1 MNLTSLLSAIAW
13 LLLGLTGLLVINHRL
28 TWAIVLLTCQSVLLA
43 SIALIAAISSGVA
56 HIYLAVALTLLV
68 KVLLVSWVLHLVLR
82 SAKNKVESKIIGRGF
97 SLSICVGLALVS
109 YSAVHPVQ
117 FTNLL
122 IRGPSLTVSV
132 SMVLIG
138 LFLMISRKKALMQVI
153 GLITIENG
161 LFLLALSTTY
171 GLPFLVE
178 IGLFLDVSFSIIVL
192 GTFAFQMNRV
202 FETMDTTTLRNL
214 KG

>member
-1 MNLTSLLSAIAW
+1 MDFTSLLTVIVW

-28 TWAIVLLTCQSVLLA
+28 TWAIVLLACQSILLA
-43 SIALIAAISSGVA
+43 SIALIAALGSGIV
-56 HIYLAVALTLLV
+56 HIYLTVALTLLV
-68 KVLLVSWVLHLVLR
+68 KVLLVSWVLSVVLR
-82 SAKNKVESKIIGRGF
+82 PARNKVESKIIGRGL
-97 SLSICVGLALVS
+97 SLSICVGLVLVS
-109 YSAVHPVQ
+109 YSAVHPVR
-117 FTNLL
+117 FTNL
-122 IRGPSLTVSV
+122 ITSAPSLSVSV

-138 LFLMISRKKALMQVI
+138 LFLMVSRKKALMQVI

-178 IGLFLDVSFSIIVL
+178 LGLFLDVGFSIIVL
-192 GTFAFQMNRV
+192 GIFAFQMNRV